1 MLSDLNYYSKLITV
15 TLVPLFVLALLAL
28 LVAAVRVL
36 SRVKDPT
43 KLKRLKAKIVE
54 GCSFASLSFLF
65 VMYPFVSHMILGT
78 FSCVQLVPGSNSAWL
93 RTDL

>member
-65 VMYPFVSHMILGT
+65 VMYPFVSLKWFLEAAALG
-78 FSCVQLVPGSNSAWL
+78 SRLICESSV
-93 RTDL
+93 R

>member
-43 KLKRLKAKIVE
+43 KLKR
-54 GCSFASLSFLF
+54 
-65 VMYPFVSHMILGT
+65 
-78 FSCVQLVPGSNSAWL
+78 
-93 RTDL
+93 